1 MLALER
7 DIAYDIAGD
16 NPGGRSEEEIL
27 KQEAEEDLIEKSGLT
42 AMGVAVPEMLSRE
55 PAQAVPTEEDDD
67 RRTPQ
72 GGIL

>member
-27 KQEAEEDLIEKSGLT
+27 KQEAEED
-42 AMGVAVPEMLSRE
+42 
-55 PAQAVPTEEDDD
+55 
-67 RRTPQ
+67 
-72 GGIL
+72 

>member
-7 DIAYDIAGD
+7 EIAYDIAGE

-27 KQEAEEDLIEKSGLT
+27 MQEAEDDYIEKSGLT

-55 PAQAVPTEEDDD
+55 HAQATPIEEDGG
-67 RRTPQ
+67 RRTPE
-72 GGIL
+72 G